1 MRVLPLKVAG
11 FASLAAGPSL
21 RPMVSSVSEFSL
33 VAFLHAVTILGESS
47 KHYSFQF
54 LEQTPKPC
62 HISARPHATVKL
74 RLHLKHS
81 TADIS
86 SSRPL
91 THRAIFPALSF
102 FAQSL
107 TSSPRPNSELLPS
120 LAGCYLSLSAMH
132 FSARPI

>member
-21 RPMVSSVSEFSL
+21 RPKFSSVSEFSL

-47 KHYSFQF
+47 EHYSFQF
-54 LEQTPKPC
+54 LEQTPKAC

-86 SSRPL
+86 NSKPL

-132 FSARPI
+132 FSARPM